1 MLTLSSI
8 SLNFGG
14 LQVLQDVNLSVP
26 EHGIFGLIGPN
37 GAGKTTVFNLVTGLL
52 TPGPGS
58 IEFMGR
64 RIDRMLP
71 HRITRS
77 GIARTFQNIR
87 IFKEMTLID
96 NVLVALGGRPSY
108 GVATVLLQWRNY
120 RVAEGKDR
128 EVARGLLSKVGL
140 ADKSEQRAARLSY
153 GEQRRLEIA
162 RALATGPKLLLL
174 DEPAAGMNAVEKQQL
189 IDEIVKLNAGGLTI
203 FIIEH
208 DMSVIMGLCHEITVL
223 NFGRVIARGTP
234 AQIRTNPEV
243 IEAYLGKDE
252 HSPSRPEGVSP

>member
-1 MLTLSSI
+1 MLTLSSV
-8 SLNFGG
+8 SLTFGG
-14 LQVLQDVNLSVP
+14 LHVLQDVNLSVP

-37 GAGKTTVFNLVTGLL
+37 GAGKTTVFNLITGLL
-52 TPGPGS
+52 TPGAGA
-58 IEFMGR
+58 IEFLGQ

-87 IFKEMTLID
+87 IFKDMTLID

-108 GVATVLLQWRNY
+108 GVTSVLLQWGRY
-120 RVAEGKDR
+120 RAAEGKDR
-128 EVARGLLSKVGL
+128 EVARGLLAKVGL
-140 ADKSEQRAARLSY
+140 ADKAERRAGTLSY

-174 DEPAAGMNAVEKQQL
+174 DEPAAGMNAVEKRQL
-189 IDEIVKLNAGGLTI
+189 VDEIVKLNAGGVTI
-203 FIIEH
+203 FIIDH

-223 NFGRVIARGTP
+223 NFGSVIARGTP

-252 HSPSRPEGVSP
+252 RSPSQTKGAS

>member
-14 LQVLQDVNLSVP
+14 LQVLQDVSLSVS
-26 EHGIFGLIGPN
+26 ERGIFGLIGPN
-37 GAGKTTVFNLVTGLL
+37 GAGKTTIFNLITGLL
-52 TPGPGS
+52 RPGAGA
-58 IEFMGR
+58 IEFLGQ
-64 RIDRMLP
+64 RIDRTPP

-87 IFKEMTLID
+87 IFRDMTLIE

-108 GVATVLLQWRNY
+108 GVASVLLPWGSY
-120 RVAEGKDR
+120 RAAEHRDR

-140 ADKSEQRAARLSY
+140 AGRAEQRAGTLSY

-162 RALATGPKLLLL
+162 RALATKPKLLLL
-174 DEPAAGMNAVEKQQL
+174 DEPAAGMNAVEKRQL
-189 IDEIVKLNAGGLTI
+189 VDEIVKLNADGLGI

-223 NFGRVIARGTP
+223 NFGSAIARGTP

-252 HSPSRPEGVSP
+252 HSPFQTGGVSP

>member
-87 IFKEMTLID
+87 IFKDMTLID

-108 GVATVLLQWRNY
+108 GVATVLLQWGNY

-140 ADKSEQRAARLSY
+140 ADKAEQRAARLSY

-189 IDEIVKLNAGGLTI
+189 VDEIVKLNAGGLTI

-223 NFGRVIARGTP
+223 NFGSVIARGTP

-252 HSPSRPEGVSP
+252 YSPSRPEGVSP